1 MTKRIKRCCL
11 SAAIAV
17 FVLAIACFL
26 YINDYYRAAE
36 PASVAMQSTS
46 AVSVSEPENR
56 QLVFSPTQPQAGL
69 IFYPGGKV
77 EYTAYAPL
85 MRTLAEN
92 GILCVLIEMPGNLAV
107 LDMDAA
113 DGIQEQFPNISNWYI
128 GGHSLGGSMAA
139 SYVADHTD
147 LYDGLVLL
155 ASYSTADLNSA
166 DLKVL
171 SIYGSNDTVLNAKKY
186 ADYFLNL
193 PKTTTEVI
201 IDGGCHAFFGS
212 YGVQKGDGTPSIT
225 EEEQIAQTVSA
236 ILSFTA

>member
-1 MTKRIKRCCL
+1 
-11 SAAIAV
+11 
-17 FVLAIACFL
+17 
-26 YINDYYRAAE
+26 
-36 PASVAMQSTS
+36 
-46 AVSVSEPENR
+46 
-56 QLVFSPTQPQAGL
+56 
-69 IFYPGGKV
+69 
-77 EYTAYAPL
+77 

-147 LYDGLVLL
+147 LYDGLLLL

-171 SIYGSNDTVLNAKKY
+171 SVYGSNDTVLNPEKY
-186 ADYFLNL
+186 ADYFSNL
-193 PKTTTEVI
+193 PETTTEVI

-212 YGVQKGDGTPSIT
+212 YGAQKGDGTPSIT